1 MREAFLGDLEE
12 RFRWALANGCDPRR
26 ARRWFWRETLCAPLF
41 VARPPAGP
49 ASSTPSGD
57 RLMTTLMN
65 DLRFALRLLAR
76 QPGFTVVA
84 ALTLALGIGAT
95 TAIFSAVY
103 PILLAPLPFPQADRI
118 VMVQERDPD
127 GSASN
132 VGFAT
137 FRDVVDASRSIETAA
152 AYGDWQTVITGHAE
166 PERLEGQRVSA
177 TFFRTLG
184 VAPALGRDFLAP
196 EDVRGAPRVTILSH
210 ALWRSRF
217 GGDSTIVGRQIDL
230 DGNAF
235 TVVGVLPATFE
246 SVLDPRARLWTT
258 LRYDVAL
265 PYACRTCRHL
275 RMVARLKPGVRL
287 ETVRREL
294 NVISQRLVA
303 DHPTDYASPGF
314 LVPTLREQVT
324 GGVRPA
330 LLAILGAVG
339 LVLLIACANV
349 TNLLLARSGQRH
361 GEFAVRTALGA
372 AHGRM
377 VRQLL
382 TESLLL
388 AALGGAL
395 GVGVAVIGVRILVV
409 LSPPDLPRLQ
419 TIGVNGPVL
428 LFAVLVST
436 LVGLIFGLAPAV
448 QAVRGDVHLTLQRS
462 TRRTTRGR
470 RVSRMAL
477 VVSEMALALL
487 LLVSSGLLLRS
498 MMRLFAVAPGFSPDG
513 VLTLQV
519 QTGGPRFA
527 TDSATWAFFDRV
539 LAAVRDVPGVAAA
552 AFTSQLPLSGDYDAY
567 GIHVQSKPRA
577 NPEEDPAAFRY
588 AITPGY
594 LETLHIP
601 LLRGRSFVATDRANQ
616 PPVALISETFA
627 HRAWPG
633 EDPIGARIRVG
644 DPTTGPWR
652 TVIGITGDVK
662 QVSLA
667 AEQPNAVYVP
677 ETQWQF
683 ADFAMS
689 LVVRTRGE
697 PTALVPA
704 LRHAIW
710 AVDKD
715 QPIVRVAM
723 MDRLVAA
730 TAATRRFT
738 LVLFEVFAA
747 VALAL
752 AAAGIY
758 SVLSG
763 MVVER
768 RQEVGVRAAL
778 GASRA
783 DILMMVVREGLG
795 LASAGVAI
803 GLGAAVALTRFIHGL
818 LYGVPPIDPLTYSGV
833 AAVLVIVAIA
843 ACWVPA
849 WRAARLDPAEVLR
862 AE

>member
-1 MREAFLGDLEE
+1 
-12 RFRWALANGCDPRR
+12 
-26 ARRWFWRETLCAPLF
+26 
-41 VARPPAGP
+41 
-49 ASSTPSGD
+49 
-57 RLMTTLMN
+57 MN

-76 QPGFTVVA
+76 QPGFTAVA

-103 PILLAPLPFPQADRI
+103 PILVAPLPYPQADRI
-118 VMVQERDPD
+118 VMVQERAPD
-127 GSASN
+127 GRGSN

-137 FRDVVDASRSIETAA
+137 FRDLVDASHSIEAAA
-152 AYGDWQTVITGHAE
+152 AYGDWQTVITGRTE

-177 TFFRTLG
+177 TFFQTLG
-184 VAPALGRDFLAP
+184 ATPALGRDFLAP
-196 EDVRGAPRVTILSH
+196 EDVRGTPRVAILSH

-217 GGDSTIVGRQIDL
+217 GGDSTIVGRQVVL
-230 DGNAF
+230 DGNSF
-235 TVVGVLPATFE
+235 TIVGVMRAGFE
-246 SVLDPRARLWTT
+246 SVLEPRAQLWTT
-258 LRYDVAL
+258 LRYDLSL

-287 ETVRREL
+287 EEARREL
-294 NVISQRLVA
+294 NAISRRIVA
-303 DHPTDYASPGF
+303 DHPTEYASTGF

-330 LLAILGAVG
+330 LLAILAAVA

-349 TNLLLARSGQRH
+349 TNLLLARSGQRQ
-361 GEFAVRTALGA
+361 GEFAVRAALGA
-372 AHGRM
+372 ARSRM

-382 TESLLL
+382 TESVLL
-388 AALGGAL
+388 AGLGGAL
-395 GVGVAVIGVRILVV
+395 GVVVAVIGVRMLVA

-419 TIGVNGPVL
+419 AIGVNGPVL
-428 LFAVLVST
+428 LFAVLIST
-436 LVGLIFGLAPAV
+436 LVGLTFGLAPAV
-448 QAVRGDVHLTLQRS
+448 QAARGDVHRTLQQS
-462 TRRTTRGR
+462 TRRATRGR

-477 VVSEMALALL
+477 VVSETALALL
-487 LLVSSGLLLRS
+487 LLVGSGLLLRS
-498 MMRLFAVAPGFSPDG
+498 MSRLFAVDPGFSPAG

-539 LAAVRDVPGVAAA
+539 LVAVREVPGVAAA
-552 AFTSQLPLSGDYDAY
+552 GFTSQLPLSGDYDAY
-567 GIHVQSKPRA
+567 GIHIQSKPRF
-577 NPEEDPAAFRY
+577 NPEDDPAAFRY
-588 AITPGY
+588 AVSPGY

-601 LLRGRSFVATDRANQ
+601 VLRGRSFVATDRANQ
-616 PPVALISETFA
+616 PPVALISETLA
-627 HRAWPG
+627 RRAWPG
-633 EDPIGARIRVG
+633 EDPIGARIRTG
-644 DPTTGPWR
+644 DPANGPWR
-652 TVIGITGDVK
+652 TVIGIAGDVK
-662 QVSLA
+662 QVSLS

-677 ETQWQF
+677 EAQWQF

-697 PTALVPA
+697 PAALVPA
-704 LRHAIW
+704 LRRAIW

-758 SVLSG
+758 GVLSG

-783 DILMMVVREGLG
+783 DILVMIVREGLG
-795 LASAGVAI
+795 LAVAGVAL
-803 GLGAAVALTRFIHGL
+803 GLAAAVALTRFIQGL

-833 AAVLVIVAIA
+833 AALLVIVAIA

-849 WRAARLDPAEVLR
+849 WRAARLDPVEVLR